1 MNDLDK
7 AGGLSTFNKKG
18 IFLILSRKQNKKKTL
33 HISKSFVFCY
43 EKGTKTKEKPVRSQL
58 KSLSIRKSIEVIY
71 S

>member
-7 AGGLSTFNKKG
+7 AGGLSNKKG

-33 HISKSFVFCY
+33 HISKSFVFCC